1 VRYNAAIVS
10 ESRKDFHE
18 LDAEFG
24 HDFAALSQRLTTI
37 FDQLHVLAHAD
48 GSSHS
53 DQEELRMSVVLNGD
67 AFAVQC
73 EVDEYDWMRVRSQDI
88 LGGQIQQYR
97 CSLKTENKHVGGKH
111 RAGGSPAG
119 NEAVKR
125 PSVPQLDKMILMA
138 GILEASYTDL
148 SRNGASAITAYE
160 RDWPWWLSSRIRRL
174 SCIRYLTTA

>member
-24 HDFAALSQRLTTI
+24 HDFATLSQRLTTI
-37 FDQLHVLAHAD
+37 FHQLHALAHAD

-53 DQEELRMSVVLNGD
+53 EQEELRMSVGLDGD

-73 EVDEYDWMRVRSQDI
+73 EVDEYDWMRVRSQNI

-111 RAGGSPAG
+111 RAGGSPVN
-119 NEAVKR
+119 NETAKR
-125 PSVPQLDKMILMA
+125 PSVTQLDKMILMA
-138 GILEASYTDL
+138 GILEASYADL
-148 SRNGASAITAYE
+148 SRNDGSTIIAYE
-160 RDWPWWLSSRIRRL
+160 HE
-174 SCIRYLTTA
+174 